1 MQIAKLMKHR
11 WEEEPISG
19 IGRGYDGTFA
29 IFFYGCTM
37 RCVYCQN
44 SKISRGVVGAKFGEP
59 EKTNYTPE
67 ELSDEIIK
75 AQSENVASISFIT
88 GALYVDQIVETIK
101 LAKKKGLKLPVVY
114 NSSGY
119 ETAAQIKKLD
129 GLVDIYL
136 PDFKYFDNELGKK
149 YSGVPNYADVA
160 KECIA
165 EMHRQ
170 ISTLR
175 KVKHNEPDLRS
186 CNSCVQSK
194 REFANCRGEH
204 APERA
209 TFERMRRK
217 CDKVPLG
224 DEPEL
229 RSCNSRV
236 QNRRGELCEP
246 ELRSCN
252 LRVQNRRGELCEPSL
267 IIRHLVLPTNTENS
281 KAVIK
286 YLYNTYGNDIYLS
299 IMSQYTPMP
308 HNENIDKFPELLRKV
323 TKREYEKVV
332 KYAIDL
338 GVKNAFIQEG
348 DVASESFIPEFR

>member
-1 MQIAKLMKHR
+1 MYVAKIMKHK

-44 SKISRGVVGAKFGEP
+44 SKISRGVVRAKFGEP
-59 EKTNYTPE
+59 DLRSCNSRIQKRRGELAPERATFERMRRKCDKVPLGDEPEKVFYTPE

-88 GALYVDQIVETIK
+88 AALYVDQVAETIK
-101 LAKKKGLKLPVVY
+101 LAKKKGLTLPVVY

-119 ETAAQIKKLD
+119 ETVAQIKKLD
-129 GLVDIYL
+129 GLIDIYL

-149 YSGVPNYADVA
+149 YSSVPNYADVA
-160 KECIA
+160 KACIA

-170 ISTLR
+170 IIS
-175 KVKHNEPDLRS
+175 LRS
-186 CNSCVQSK
+186 CNSRVQN
-194 REFANCRGEH
+194 RMGEL
-204 APERA
+204 
-209 TFERMRRK
+209 
-217 CDKVPLG
+217 C
-224 DEPEL
+224 EPEL

-236 QNRRGELCEP
+236 QNRM
-246 ELRSCN
+246 
-252 LRVQNRRGELCEPSL
+252 GELCEPSH
-267 IIRHLVLPTNTENS
+267 IIRHLVLPANTENS
-281 KAVIK
+281 KSVIK
-286 YLYNTYGNDIYLS
+286 YLYDTYGDDIYLS

-308 HNENIDKFPELLRKV
+308 QNEGINAFPELLRKV

-332 KYAIDL
+332 DFALEI
-338 GVKNAFIQEG
+338 GVKNAYIQEG
-348 DVASESFIPEFR
+348 DVAEESFIPDF

>member
-44 SKISRGVVGAKFGEP
+44 SKISQRRGAP
-59 EKTNYTPE
+59 EKINYTPE
-67 ELSDEIIK
+67 ELSGEIIK

-88 GALYVDQIVETIK
+88 AALYVDQVAETIK
-101 LAKKKGLKLPVVY
+101 LAKKKGLTLPIVY

-119 ETAAQIKKLD
+119 ETVSQIKKLD
-129 GLVDIYL
+129 GLIDIYL
-136 PDFKYFDNELGKK
+136 PDFKYFDNKLGKK
-149 YSGVPNYADVA
+149 YSGVPNYTDVA

-170 ISTLR
+170 ITSIR
-175 KVKHNEPDLRS
+175 
-186 CNSCVQSK
+186 
-194 REFANCRGEH
+194 RGE
-204 APERA
+204 
-209 TFERMRRK
+209 
-217 CDKVPLG
+217 L
-224 DEPEL
+224 EL

-236 QNRRGELCEP
+236 QNRM
-246 ELRSCN
+246 
-252 LRVQNRRGELCEPSL
+252 GELCEPSL
-267 IIRHLVLPTNTENS
+267 IVRHLVLPANTENS
-281 KAVIK
+281 KSVIK
-286 YLYNTYGNDIYLS
+286 YLYDTYGDDICLS

-308 HNENIDKFPELLRKV
+308 QNEGINAFPELLRKV

-332 KYAIDL
+332 NFALEI
-338 GVKNAFIQEG
+338 GVKNAYIQEG
-348 DVASESFIPEFR
+348 DVAEESFIPDF

>member
-44 SKISRGVVGAKFGEP
+44 SKISQRRGET
-59 EKTNYTPE
+59 EKINYTPE

-88 GALYVDQIVETIK
+88 AALYVDQVAETIK
-101 LAKKKGLKLPVVY
+101 LAKKKGLTLPVVY

-119 ETAAQIKKLD
+119 ETVSQIKKLD
-129 GLVDIYL
+129 GLIDIYL
-136 PDFKYFDNELGKK
+136 PDFKYFDNDLGKR

-160 KECIA
+160 KACIA

-170 ISTLR
+170 IIS
-175 KVKHNEPDLRS
+175 
-186 CNSCVQSK
+186 
-194 REFANCRGEH
+194 
-204 APERA
+204 
-209 TFERMRRK
+209 
-217 CDKVPLG
+217 
-224 DEPEL
+224 L

-236 QNRRGELCEP
+236 QNRM
-246 ELRSCN
+246 
-252 LRVQNRRGELCEPSL
+252 GELCEPSL
-267 IIRHLVLPTNTENS
+267 IIRHLVLPANTENS
-281 KAVIK
+281 KRVIK
-286 YLYNTYGNDIYLS
+286 YLYDTYGDDIYLS

-308 HNENIDKFPELLRKV
+308 QNEGINAFPELLRKV

-332 KYAIDL
+332 DFAIKT
-338 GVKNAFIQEG
+338 GVKNAYIQEG
-348 DVASESFIPEFR
+348 DVAEESFIPDF

>member
-1 MQIAKLMKHR
+1 MKEMQIAKMMIHK

-44 SKISRGVVGAKFGEP
+44 SKISHRRDELNNCRGGYHPPACRGELNNCRGGYHP
-59 EKTNYTPE
+59 PACWGEHCEPVKINYTSE

-75 AQSENVASISFIT
+75 HQYENIASISFIT
-88 GALYVDQIVETIK
+88 GALYVDQIAEAIR
-101 LAKKKGLKLPVVY
+101 LAKQKGLKLPVVY

-119 ETAAQIKKLD
+119 ETVAQIKKLE
-129 GLVDIYL
+129 GLIDIYL
-136 PDFKYFDNELGKK
+136 PDFKYYDNELGKK
-149 YSGVPNYADVA
+149 YSGVPNYVDVA
-160 KECIA
+160 KSCIG

-170 ISTLR
+170 IAEA
-175 KVKHNEPDLRS
+175 KN
-186 CNSCVQSK
+186 
-194 REFANCRGEH
+194 FCRGGH
-204 APERA
+204 APERD
-209 TFERMRRK
+209 TFERQRRK

-224 DEPEL
+224 DEPA
-229 RSCNSRV
+229 
-236 QNRRGELCEP
+236 
-246 ELRSCN
+246 
-252 LRVQNRRGELCEPSL
+252 L
-267 IIRHLVLPTNTENS
+267 IVRHLVLPANTENS

-286 YLYNTYGNDIYLS
+286 YLYDTYGDDICLS

-308 HNENIDKFPELLRKV
+308 NNESIEKFPELLRKV

-332 KYAIDL
+332 NFAIEL

-348 DVASESFIPEFR
+348 DVADESFIPEFR

>member
-1 MQIAKLMKHR
+1 MKDMQIAKLMKHR

-44 SKISRGVVGAKFGEP
+44 SKISHRRGVLCEP
-59 EKTNYTPE
+59 EKVNYTPE
-67 ELSDEIIK
+67 ELSDVIIK
-75 AQSENVASISFIT
+75 ALPDNVASISFIT

-149 YSGVPNYADVA
+149 YSSVPNYVDVT

-170 ISTLR
+170 VTKL
-175 KVKHNEPDLRS
+175 N
-186 CNSCVQSK
+186 
-194 REFANCRGEH
+194 
-204 APERA
+204 
-209 TFERMRRK
+209 
-217 CDKVPLG
+217 LG
-224 DEPEL
+224 DESNEVGAEGKKVDAGIKKEVVGAKAC
-229 RSCNSRV
+229 RA
-236 QNRRGELCEP
+236 LCI
-246 ELRSCN
+246 
-252 LRVQNRRGELCEPSL
+252 V
-267 IIRHLVLPTNTENS
+267 RHLVLPGNTENS
-281 KAVIK
+281 KQVIK
-286 YLYNTYGNDIYLS
+286 YLYDTYGDDIYLS

-308 HNENIDKFPELLRKV
+308 QNENIDKFPELLRKV

-332 KYAIDL
+332 DYAISL

-348 DVASESFIPEFR
+348 DVANESFIPEFR

>member
-44 SKISRGVVGAKFGEP
+44 SKISQRRGELCEP
-59 EKTNYTPE
+59 EKINYTPE
-67 ELSDEIIK
+67 ELSGEIMK

-88 GALYVDQIVETIK
+88 AALYVDQVVETIK
-101 LAKKKGLKLPVVY
+101 LAKKKGLTLPIVY

-119 ETAAQIKKLD
+119 ETVSQIKKLD
-129 GLVDIYL
+129 GLIDIYL

-149 YSGVPNYADVA
+149 YSGIPNYTDVA
-160 KECIA
+160 KACIA

-170 ISTLR
+170 I
-175 KVKHNEPDLRS
+175 
-186 CNSCVQSK
+186 NS
-194 REFANCRGEH
+194 
-204 APERA
+204 
-209 TFERMRRK
+209 
-217 CDKVPLG
+217 L
-224 DEPEL
+224 
-229 RSCNSRV
+229 
-236 QNRRGELCEP
+236 RRG
-246 ELRSCN
+246 
-252 LRVQNRRGELCEPSL
+252 EPSL
-267 IIRHLVLPTNTENS
+267 IVRHLVLPANTENS
-281 KAVIK
+281 KRVIK
-286 YLYNTYGNDIYLS
+286 YLYDTYGDDIYLS

-308 HNENIDKFPELLRKV
+308 HNEDIDKFPELLRKV

-332 KYAIDL
+332 DYAISL

-348 DVASESFIPEFR
+348 DVAKESFIPEFR

>member
-44 SKISRGVVGAKFGEP
+44 SKISQRRGEHDKI
-59 EKTNYTPE
+59 NYTTE

-88 GALYVDQIVETIK
+88 AALYVDQVAETIK
-101 LAKKKGLKLPVVY
+101 LAKKKGLTLPVVY

-119 ETAAQIKKLD
+119 ETVSQIKKLD
-129 GLVDIYL
+129 GLIDIYL
-136 PDFKYFDNELGKK
+136 PDFKYFDNDLGKR

-160 KECIA
+160 KACIA

-170 ISTLR
+170 ITSIR
-175 KVKHNEPDLRS
+175 
-186 CNSCVQSK
+186 
-194 REFANCRGEH
+194 RGEL
-204 APERA
+204 
-209 TFERMRRK
+209 
-217 CDKVPLG
+217 C
-224 DEPEL
+224 EPEL

-236 QNRRGELCEP
+236 QNRM
-246 ELRSCN
+246 
-252 LRVQNRRGELCEPSL
+252 GELCEPSL
-267 IIRHLVLPTNTENS
+267 IIRHLVLPANTENS
-281 KAVIK
+281 KRVIK
-286 YLYNTYGNDIYLS
+286 YLYDTYGDGIYLS

-308 HNENIDKFPELLRKV
+308 HNEDIDKFPELLRKV

-332 KYAIDL
+332 DYAINL
-338 GVKNAFIQEG
+338 GVKNAYIQEG
-348 DVASESFIPEFR
+348 DVANESFIPEFR